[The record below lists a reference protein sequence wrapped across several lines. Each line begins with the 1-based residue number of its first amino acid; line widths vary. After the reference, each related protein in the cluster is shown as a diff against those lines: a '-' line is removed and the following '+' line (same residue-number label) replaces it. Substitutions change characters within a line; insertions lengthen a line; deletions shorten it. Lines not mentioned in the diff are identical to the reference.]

1 MHTSIIYCITEHSA
15 SWFARNWVS
24 RTHSTAYVTKTTS
37 TAGQLRRNSRGI
49 IFSMLKS
56 SFRSKFRFIL
66 LQFIYYAGLI
76 CTVGSTISST
86 RQYWRS
92 FSSVFF
98 SSPPHTRSYHTYLV
112 SITQTCFFL
121 LSAILLIALLCTTS
135 SMMFFFS
142 STFSFCR
149 TYLFILCLAFFFYF
163 GAMPS
168 SFTFSFIAHS
178 YFCTWAKVLSIYFFF
193 VFRENMGKS
202 MGCGSGDV
210 EVKRKRDREHG
221 L

>member
-149 TYLFILCLAFFFYF
+149 TYLFILCLAFFFTLVRCLLPSLSHLLHTHIFVPEQKYF
-163 GAMPS
+163 LFIFS
-168 SFTFSFIAHS
+168 SCSEKI
-178 YFCTWAKVLSIYFFF
+178 W
-193 VFRENMGKS
+193 
-202 MGCGSGDV
+202 GSLWGV
-210 EVKRKRDREHG
+210 EVGMWK
-221 L
+221 

>member
-49 IFSMLKS
+49 IFSMLKMG
-56 SFRSKFRFIL
+56 FRSKFRFIL

-98 SSPPHTRSYHTYLV
+98 SSPPTLLSHLSCFHHTNMLFLVICYLV
-112 SITQTCFFL
+112 DSSVVYHLLHDVFFFFNFFFL
-121 LSAILLIALLCTTS
+121 S
-135 SMMFFFS
+135 
-142 STFSFCR
+142 
-149 TYLFILCLAFFFYF
+149 YLFIYSMFGIFFYF